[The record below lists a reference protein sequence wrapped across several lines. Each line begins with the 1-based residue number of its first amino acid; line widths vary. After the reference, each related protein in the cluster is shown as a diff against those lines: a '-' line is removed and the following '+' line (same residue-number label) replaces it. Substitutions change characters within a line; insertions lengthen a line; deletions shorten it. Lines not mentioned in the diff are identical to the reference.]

1 MAKAFVLKGWG
12 IECEAEMKRAAE
24 ATQIFSKVED
34 LVLPKL
40 LSASAGAQLRWPFE
54 KGDWV
59 LLPGGFS
66 FSDHFGSGKLLALK
80 LRELGFFE
88 EVERRELCLFGVC
101 NGFQVLTESGLFGEE
116 TRLLGNEPGGF
127 KNRWI
132 RLRRGEESL
141 RLPVRHGEGRLA
153 WKDSLPSDVKAFLHY
168 DEESFANGSR
178 DRVAGLVL
186 RRGESI
192 ICGMMPHPEIALGT
206 LDDPDVFATDYFEHH
221 RAELWNQEGA
231 GLKLMKRIFN
241 KENLL

>member
-1 MAKAFVLKGWG
+1 MARAFVLKGWG

-24 ATQIFSKVED
+24 TVGVFSSVQD

-40 LSASAGAQLRWPFE
+40 VSSAVEGRVNWPFE
-54 KGDWV
+54 AGDWV

-88 EVERRELCLFGVC
+88 EVARLQLSLFGVC
-101 NGFQVLTESGLFGEE
+101 NGFQVLTESGLFGSE
-116 TRLLGNEPGGF
+116 TQLFANKPQGF

-132 RLRRGEESL
+132 RLRQGQESF
-141 RLPVRHGEGRLA
+141 RLPVRHGEGRLS
-153 WKDSLPSDVKAFLHY
+153 WKGELPKDVVAFLHY
-168 DEESFANGSR
+168 DEESFDNGSR
-178 DRVAGLVL
+178 ERIAGLL
-186 RRGESI
+186 RRQGDSV

-221 RAELWNQEGA
+221 RSELWNQEGA
-231 GLKLMKRIFN
+231 GLKLMKRIFK
-241 KENLL
+241 KEKLL